1 MNRYSTDRDI
11 SVMNHC
17 DFGHKI
23 TNHADKYATS
33 HKLDYT

>member
-11 SVMNHC
+11 PVMNHC
-17 DFGHKI
+17 DGHKI